1 LDKSETYGSVKLRSV
16 RVAMQLQTRGIT
28 SKDVVAFCSSNTLDN
43 SIPIIGATYL
53 GARVANLE
61 PSLSLR
67 HIRHLLSIVTPKIIF
82 VEESVVNLIEES
94 LLIANFYIDIIVLGK
109 SDKHMTLSQLL
120 GPQEKE
126 DLFLPPPVD
135 INDLAVMFFST
146 GTAGLPKAICHS
158 HYTLLMAA
166 SQMQ

>member
-1 LDKSETYGSVKLRSV
+1 
-16 RVAMQLQTRGIT
+16 MQLQTRGIT

-43 SIPIIGATYL
+43 AIPIIGATYL

-61 PSLSLR
+61 PSLSVR
-67 HIRHLLSIVTPKIIF
+67 HVRHLLSIVTPKIIF
-82 VEESVVNLIEES
+82 VEESVVNLI
-94 LLIANFYIDIIVLGK
+94 
-109 SDKHMTLSQLL
+109 
-120 GPQEKE
+120 
-126 DLFLPPPVD
+126 DLV
-135 INDLAVMFFST
+135 VMVFST

>member
-1 LDKSETYGSVKLRSV
+1 
-16 RVAMQLQTRGIT
+16 MQLQKRGVT

-43 SIPIIGATYL
+43 AIPIIGATYL

-67 HIRHLLSIVTPKIIF
+67 HVRHLLSIVTPKIIF

-120 GPQEKE
+120 EPQEKE
-126 DLFLPPPVD
+126 DQFLPPPVD